1 MILSGFFYRL
11 ITDGT
16 SASGKPSVFGADIHR
31 FESYRPNREN
41 FLRGSYMSKVVLQAK
56 NRQKSG
62 SAESRRI
69 RRNGRIPAVIY
80 GRSGKAVSIDLDS
93 SEFIKNTKGI
103 SESTIVKVDVSG
115 SPDKSYDAFV
125 KATQRNIID
134 GKILHIDF
142 YEVESGIALRAKV
155 SLILQGNPVGVR
167 EGGMLENPVHEIEIE
182 CLPKDL
188 PERIEID
195 ISGLKANQ
203 SLHVRDIPLAEGV
216 RLLSNPDQVVALVKF
231 AKAEAAAAVATEATA
246 AAAPS
251 AAPAAAADKK
261 APAAT
266 DKKAPAAG
274 DKKSSDKK

>member
-1 MILSGFFYRL
+1 
-11 ITDGT
+11 
-16 SASGKPSVFGADIHR
+16 
-31 FESYRPNREN
+31 
-41 FLRGSYMSKVVLQAK
+41 MSKVVLQAK
-56 NRQKSG
+56 NRKKAG

-69 RRNGRIPAVIY
+69 RRDGRIPAVIY
-80 GRSGKAVSIDLDS
+80 GRSGKSVSIDLDS
-93 SEFIKNTKGI
+93 FEFTKNTKGI
-103 SESTIVKVDVSG
+103 SESTIVKVDVE
-115 SPDKSYDAFV
+115 DKSYDAFV
-125 KATQRNIID
+125 KATQRNIVD

-155 SLILQGNPVGVR
+155 SLILQGNPIGVR

-231 AKAEAAAAVATEATA
+231 AKAEAAAAAATETA
-246 AAAPS
+246 AAAAAT
-251 AAPAAAADKK
+251 AAPAAA
-261 APAAT
+261 

-274 DKKSSDKK
+274 DKKAPAAGDKKASSDKK